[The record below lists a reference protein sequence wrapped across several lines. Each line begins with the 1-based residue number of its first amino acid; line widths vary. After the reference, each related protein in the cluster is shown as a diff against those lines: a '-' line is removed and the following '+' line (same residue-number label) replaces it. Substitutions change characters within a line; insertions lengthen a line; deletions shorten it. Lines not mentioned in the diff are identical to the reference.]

1 MYIWFFIGI
10 LLLILEACTLSF
22 FLIFFGLSAL
32 FIGTLLLFFELSL
45 TWQILLFSLFS
56 SVFCFAGKKMF
67 RSKETIN
74 QDVEEEIIGK
84 VAIALEDNQ
93 ENSNFKVILG
103 DTPWMAYSSF
113 KIQKNQKVYIKN
125 ISNLTLEV
133 VPYDHSI
140 HN

>member
-32 FIGTLLLFFELSL
+32 FTGTILLFFEFSL
-45 TWQILLFSLFS
+45 TLQILFFSFFS
-56 SVFCFAGKKMF
+56 IIFCFIGKKLF
-67 RSKETIN
+67 RSKEIIN
-74 QDVEEEIIGK
+74 KDIQEDIIGK

-93 ENSNFKVILG
+93 ENYTFKVLLG
-103 DTPWMAYSSF
+103 DTPWLAYRLF
-113 KIQKNQKVYIKN
+113 KIKKNQKVYIKN
-125 ISNLTLEV
+125 ISNLTLKV
-133 VPYDHSI
+133 IPYDHSI